1 MTAVTRALTALV
13 AASALAFASCGGDDS
28 DDGTDGQARQPTL
41 LPDGGEAPPR
51 RIDDLGEAARAANCR
66 LQSHRV
72 DARDHTSAIEERV
85 DYKTNPPTS
94 GRHFQEAAPDGA
106 YEVTPADTPVVHSFE
121 HGRVGI
127 WFRPDLPAQQ
137 RAKLR
142 AVAEEDSEQL
152 LILPRKRMPYE
163 IAASAWNR
171 DPEPLGTG
179 RLLTCERLSDPAFDA
194 IRAFSDEHRGQGP
207 EPIP

>member
-1 MTAVTRALTALV
+1 MLAAMKPLAPLL
-13 AASALAFASCGGDDS
+13 AASALAGCGGGES
-28 DDGTDGQARQPTL
+28 DDGTGGEARPTL
-41 LPDGGEAPPR
+41 LPEGGKAPPQ

-66 LQSHRV
+66 LGSRRV
-72 DARDHTSAIEERV
+72 DQRDHTSAIEERV
-85 DYKTNPPTS
+85 DYDTNPPTS

-106 YEVTPADTPVVHSFE
+106 YEVAPADTPVVHSFE

-127 WFRPDLPAQQ
+127 WFRPDLPAEQ
-137 RAKLR
+137 RARLR

-152 LILPRKRMPYE
+152 LIVPRKRMPYE

-171 DPEPLGTG
+171 NPEPLGTG
-179 RLLTCERLSDPAFDA
+179 RLLTCERLTDRAFDA